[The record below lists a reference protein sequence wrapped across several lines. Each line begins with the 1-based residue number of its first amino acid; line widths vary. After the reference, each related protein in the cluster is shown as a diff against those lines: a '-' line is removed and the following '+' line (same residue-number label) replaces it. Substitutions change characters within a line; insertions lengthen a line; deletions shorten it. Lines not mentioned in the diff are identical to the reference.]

1 MLDLSAKK
9 CTFRYK
15 PRGASCELVSV
26 KEYVSTPVVS
36 LKPGTTVAEAKA
48 LIAKTGHQGFPV
60 VTNDRLVGIVTSS
73 DLVFAKTRQKI
84 ANLMVTCPVTAKPD
98 DDVVSIA
105 GVMAYHHI
113 HHLPVIDGEHV
124 IGIVTAT
131 DMLRAC
137 IENII
142 SENVER
148 IFTFFQTL
156 HPGIEIAHTRVN
168 VESLIPTQK
177 LLDPVE
183 LQLRD
188 QQFKHGVMYPIVVTK
203 KNHRFYIIDGHHRAY
218 LAYKSG
224 IKEVPAF
231 FIKGELSIVKSAEK
245 LGIKSLDDMMMT
257 EA

>member
-1 MLDLSAKK
+1 
-9 CTFRYK
+9 
-15 PRGASCELVSV
+15 V
-26 KEYVSTPVVS
+26 KEYLSAPVVP
-36 LKPGTTVAEAKA
+36 LKPDATVAEVKA

-60 VTNDRLVGIVTSS
+60 VTDDRLIGIVTSS
-73 DLVFAKTRQKI
+73 DLIFAKARQKI
-84 ANLMVTCPVTAKPD
+84 ANLMKASPITAKPD

-113 HHLPVIDGEHV
+113 HHLPVTDGERV

-156 HPGIEIAHTRVN
+156 HPGIEIEHSRVN
-168 VESLIPTQK
+168 VASLIPTQK
-177 LLDPVE
+177 LLDPAE
-183 LQLRD
+183 LRLRG
-188 QQFKHGVMYPIVVTK
+188 QQIKHGVMYPIVVTR
-203 KNHRFYIIDGHHRAY
+203 KNHRFYVIDGHHRAY
-218 LAYKSG
+218 LAHKSG
-224 IKEVPAF
+224 IKEIPAF

-245 LGIKSLDDMMMT
+245 LGVKSLDDMMVMT